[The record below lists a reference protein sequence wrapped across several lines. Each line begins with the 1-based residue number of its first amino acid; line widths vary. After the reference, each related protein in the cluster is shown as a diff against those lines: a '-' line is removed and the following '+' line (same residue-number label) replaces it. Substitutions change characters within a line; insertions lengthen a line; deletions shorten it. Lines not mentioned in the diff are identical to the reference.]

1 MHRGPS
7 KRQHPPDELVILLT
21 SASSPAPDD
30 GIRQKRVSALDTF
43 VTLRKKNN
51 LVSARALTPNRGLPF
66 FERPTQMTTT
76 ETYRYRGYDI
86 VPIGSGRVGVRAYTR
101 HVLIFPSCRARR
113 FPAFDGLSGDE
124 RWHALHA

>member
-43 VTLRKKNN
+43 VTLRKKNE
-51 LVSARALTPNRGLPF
+51 LRYQRG
-66 FERPTQMTTT
+66 R
-76 ETYRYRGYDI
+76 
-86 VPIGSGRVGVRAYTR
+86 
-101 HVLIFPSCRARR
+101 
-113 FPAFDGLSGDE
+113 
-124 RWHALHA
+124 